1 MKLGLF
7 TSGYQRNP
15 IGDMFADAARFGY
28 DYVELWG
35 ARPHAYPPD
44 LKKYGVRELRYLSE
58 KHSMPIPIFTPETNA
73 YPYNFMIGTEAQ
85 RSDSIDYIKLSMDMA
100 VELGCEAT
108 LISAAHA
115 GYDAAPD
122 AIWDRLTRSLRE
134 LVAHAEKR
142 RHKLILEPLT
152 PYESNVVTTANDLC
166 RVFEALPSEYLVG
179 MCDVVPPFVQHES
192 ILSYFDKLGEKLCH
206 LHIVDNCGGDDT
218 HLLPGEGAMPL
229 PELMAELRGM
239 GYQGTATI
247 ELVTNYLN
255 EPRLYSRR
263 AIKNLRAML
272 EG

>member
-1 MKLGLF
+1 MRLGLF
-7 TSGYQRNP
+7 TSGYQRSP
-15 IGDMFADAARFGY
+15 IGEMFADAARFGY

-44 LKKYGVRELRYLSE
+44 LKKYGVQELRKLSE
-58 KHSMPIPIFTPETNA
+58 AYSMPIPIFTPETNA
-73 YPYNFMIGTEAQ
+73 YPYNFMAGSEGQWA
-85 RSDSIDYIKLSMDMA
+85 DSIEYIKLSMDMA

-115 GYDAAPD
+115 GYSATHDE
-122 AIWDRLTRSLRE
+122 IWARLIRSLRE
-134 LVAHAEKR
+134 LVAHAEKLH
-142 RHKLILEPLT
+142 HKLILEPLT

-192 ILSYFDKLGEKLCH
+192 ILSYFDKLGEKMCH

-218 HLLPGEGAMPL
+218 HLLPGEGSMPL
-229 PELMAELRGM
+229 PELMAELKERD
-239 GYQGTATI
+239 YRGTATI

-263 AIKNLRAML
+263 AIKNLRSML